1 MALITLL
8 DAQLAFG
15 HVALLNHADFSLET
29 NQRIGLIGR
38 NGTGKS
44 SLLKIL
50 AGLEKPDDGTLQLQ
64 QNLRIAYVPQEP
76 SLDPHATVFVAASAG
91 LARTRHVVEMYLA
104 ADEHTD
110 LDALQSEIEAL
121 DGWTWEQ
128 RVEETLQ
135 RLHLDKDAIV
145 GSLSGGTKKRVALAQ
160 ALVAKPDVL
169 LLDEPT
175 NHLDLDS
182 IAWLEELLI
191 NFNGSIITITHDR
204 AFLDQV
210 ATAIVELDRGKL
222 LTYPGNF
229 AQYLVQKEEQMAQEA
244 VIFAKADKL
253 LAAEEV
259 WIRKGVE
266 ARRTRS
272 VARIGRLE
280 ALREG
285 RASRRD
291 AVGRVNLDVS
301 SGEKSGKIVAE
312 LTNVSKSFSH
322 PNSEKV
328 EKIIVSNFTGTLL
341 RGDKIGLLGPNGAGK
356 TTLLKLILGELQPD
370 LTVPPGKIRQGAN
383 LQVAYFD
390 QMRDALDLDATLED
404 FISPGSEWVE
414 INGQKKHVKSYL
426 TDFLFSPQRANS
438 PVRTLSGGERNRL
451 LLARLFARPAN
462 VLVLDEPTNDLDID
476 TLELLEDLLQNYAG
490 TVFLVSHDRRF
501 LDNVVTSTI
510 AYEGTPDNPGF
521 WREYEG
527 GVTDWITQSKRA
539 AQITGSAKTVISNLQ
554 KAKNTPKNELQTN
567 EFERNQLSKKK
578 LSYKEQKELDGLPT
592 LIQTLES
599 QQKAI
604 TQELYDGSLYAS
616 NPKRAAELTAK
627 NAKLDD
633 DLLDA
638 MQRWETLSA

>member
-15 HVALLNHADFSLET
+15 HVALLDHADFSLES
-29 NQRIGLIGR
+29 NERIGLLGR

-44 SLLKIL
+44 SLLKVL

-76 SLDPHATVFVAASAG
+76 SLDPHATVFEAASTG
-91 LARTRHVVEMYLA
+91 LARTRHVVEQYLA

-121 DGWTWEQ
+121 DGWNWEQ
-128 RVEETLQ
+128 RVEETLH
-135 RLHLDKDAIV
+135 RLHLDKDALV

-182 IAWLEELLI
+182 IAWLEDLLV

-222 LTYPGNF
+222 RSYPGNF
-229 AQYLVQKEEQMAQEA
+229 AQYLLQKEDQMAQEA

-253 LAAEEV
+253 LAQEEI

-272 VARIGRLE
+272 VARIGRLDV
-280 ALREG
+280 LRDN
-285 RASRRD
+285 RAARRD
-291 AVGRVNLDVS
+291 AVGRVNLDLS

-312 LTNVSKSFSH
+312 LTEVSKSFGH
-322 PNSEKV
+322 PGL
-328 EKIIVSNFTGTLL
+328 EKIIVNRFSGTLL
-341 RGDKIGLLGPNGAGK
+341 RGDKVGLLGPNGSGK

-390 QMRDALDLDATLED
+390 QMRDSLDLDATLED

-414 INGQKKHVKSYL
+414 INGQKKYVKSYL

-476 TLELLEDLLQNYAG
+476 TLELLEDLLQNYEG

-510 AYEGTPDNPGF
+510 AYEGTPENPGF

-527 GVTDWITQSKRA
+527 GVTDWITQSRRA
-539 AQITGSAKTVISNLQ
+539 AQITGSGKLPATTSVKSSR
-554 KAKNTPKNELQTN
+554 KNTALPNKDGRE
-567 EFERNQLSKKK
+567 QLLKKK
-578 LSYKEQKELDGLPT
+578 LSYKDQRELDALPA
-592 LIQTLES
+592 LIQQLES

-604 TQELYDGSLYAS
+604 GQELFDGTLYAS
-616 NPKRAAELTAK
+616 NAKRAAELTAR
-627 NAKLDD
+627 NTKLEEE
-633 DLLDA
+633 LMTAL
-638 MQRWETLSA
+638 QRWETLSS

>member
-15 HVALLNHADFSLET
+15 HVALLDHADFSLES
-29 NQRIGLIGR
+29 NERIGLIGR

-76 SLDPHATVFVAASAG
+76 SLDPHATVFEAASAG
-91 LARTRHVVEMYLA
+91 LARTRHVVEQYLA

-128 RVEETLQ
+128 RVEETLH
-135 RLHLDKDAIV
+135 RLHLDKDAII

-182 IAWLEELLI
+182 ISWLEDLLV

-222 LTYPGNF
+222 RSYPGNF
-229 AQYLVQKEEQMAQEA
+229 AQYLIQKEDQMAQEA
-244 VIFAKADKL
+244 VINAKADKL
-253 LAAEEV
+253 LAQEEV

-280 ALREG
+280 DLRDN
-285 RASRRD
+285 RAARRD

-312 LTNVSKSFSH
+312 LTNVSKKFGD
-322 PNSEKV
+322 
-328 EKIIVSNFTGTLL
+328 KIIVNQFTGTIL
-341 RGDKIGLLGPNGAGK
+341 RGDKVGLLGPNGAGK

-370 LTVPPGKIRQGAN
+370 VTVPPGKIRQGAN

-476 TLELLEDLLQNYAG
+476 TLELLEDLLQNYEG

-510 AYEGTPDNPGF
+510 AYEGTPDKPGF

-527 GVTDWITQSKRA
+527 GVTDWITQSRRA
-539 AQITGSAKTVISNLQ
+539 AQITGSG
-554 KAKNTPKNELQTN
+554 KAQPAAAASPKNAGKSTAELGKDGR
-567 EFERNQLSKKK
+567 EPPAKKK
-578 LSYKEQKELDGLPT
+578 LSYKDQRELDGLPA
-592 LIQTLES
+592 LIQQLES

-604 TQELYDGSLYAS
+604 EQELFDGTLYAS
-616 NPKRAAELTAK
+616 NAKRAAELTAR
-627 NAKLDD
+627 NSKLEEE
-633 DLLDA
+633 LMTSL
-638 MQRWETLSA
+638 QRWETLSS

>member
-1 MALITLL
+1 
-8 DAQLAFG
+8 
-15 HVALLNHADFSLET
+15 
-29 NQRIGLIGR
+29 
-38 NGTGKS
+38 
-44 SLLKIL
+44 
-50 AGLEKPDDGTLQLQ
+50 
-64 QNLRIAYVPQEP
+64 
-76 SLDPHATVFVAASAG
+76 
-91 LARTRHVVEMYLA
+91 
-104 ADEHTD
+104 
-110 LDALQSEIEAL
+110 
-121 DGWTWEQ
+121 
-128 RVEETLQ
+128 
-135 RLHLDKDAIV
+135 
-145 GSLSGGTKKRVALAQ
+145 
-160 ALVAKPDVL
+160 
-169 LLDEPT
+169 
-175 NHLDLDS
+175 
-182 IAWLEELLI
+182 
-191 NFNGSIITITHDR
+191 
-204 AFLDQV
+204 
-210 ATAIVELDRGKL
+210 
-222 LTYPGNF
+222 
-229 AQYLVQKEEQMAQEA
+229 
-244 VIFAKADKL
+244 
-253 LAAEEV
+253 
-259 WIRKGVE
+259 
-266 ARRTRS
+266 
-272 VARIGRLE
+272 
-280 ALREG
+280 
-285 RASRRD
+285 
-291 AVGRVNLDVS
+291 
-301 SGEKSGKIVAE
+301 
-312 LTNVSKSFSH
+312 
-322 PNSEKV
+322 
-328 EKIIVSNFTGTLL
+328 
-341 RGDKIGLLGPNGAGK
+341 
-356 TTLLKLILGELQPD
+356 
-370 LTVPPGKIRQGAN
+370 
-383 LQVAYFD
+383 
-390 QMRDALDLDATLED
+390 
-404 FISPGSEWVE
+404 
-414 INGQKKHVKSYL
+414 
-426 TDFLFSPQRANS
+426 LFSPQRANS